1 MPPDRSQAVQFCE
14 VFLDRLCDGGEFLAR
29 RIFCGVGGLSV
40 MGELVDTV
48 GKKRETRTEV
58 DNFSSLRDWIIPRFS
73 ALDVF
78 LFLFTICTTSL

>member
-1 MPPDRSQAVQFCE
+1 MGRS
-14 VFLDRLCDGGEFLAR
+14 GEFFAR

-58 DNFSSLRDWIIPRFS
+58 DIFSSLRDWMTPRFS
-73 ALDVF
+73 ALNVL
-78 LFLFTICTTSL
+78 LFLFTICRTSL